1 MEVYLILAAVL
12 GIFVALFAIQN
23 AASVTVK
30 FMFWQF
36 QSSLAVVIILAMLA
50 GMLLVFLLSIPGRLK
65 RRKELYDKQKKIKEL
80 EKRLQ
85 ERKESQ
91 GPEVSEEAEI

>member
-1 MEVYLILAAVL
+1 MEVYLILAAVI

-30 FMFWQF
+30 FVIWQF
-36 QSSLAVVIILAMLA
+36 ESSLAVVIILAMLA

-65 RRKELYDKQKKIKEL
+65 RRKELYNKQKRINEL
-80 EKRLQ
+80 EKRVREL
-85 ERKESQ
+85 ETKHISEKRSE
-91 GPEVSEEAEI
+91 GP

>member
-1 MEVYLILAAVL
+1 MEVYLILAAML

-65 RRKELYDKQKKIKEL
+65 RRKELYDKQKKIREL

-85 ERKESQ
+85 ERKES
-91 GPEVSEEAEI
+91 PEMSEEAEI

>member
-1 MEVYLILAAVL
+1 MEVYLILAAVV

-30 FMFWQF
+30 FIIWQF
-36 QSSLAVVIILAMLA
+36 ESSLAVVIILAMLA

-65 RRKELYDKQKKIKEL
+65 RRRELYNKQKKINEL
-80 EKRLQ
+80 EKRVQ
-85 ERKESQ
+85 ELETHTFDRS
-91 GPEVSEEAEI
+91 SERP

>member
-12 GIFVALFAIQN
+12 GIFIALFAIQN

-50 GMLLVFLLSIPGRLK
+50 GMLLVFLLSIPGRFK

-85 ERKESQ
+85 GRKE
-91 GPEVSEEAEI
+91 GPEMSEEVEI

>member
-65 RRKELYDKQKKIKEL
+65 RRKELYDKQKKIREL

-85 ERKESQ
+85 ERKES
-91 GPEVSEEAEI
+91 PEMSEEAEI

>member
-65 RRKELYDKQKKIKEL
+65 RRKELYDKQKKIREL

-85 ERKESQ
+85 EQKES
-91 GPEVSEEAEI
+91 PEMSEEAEI